1 MTSLSLNVGNFIT
14 LKLTPT
20 NYPLW
25 REQALALVE
34 SQDLVGHLTNEDPA
48 PTQYTTPDSNNIT
61 NSETFTPKLTNEFV
75 TWRKADRLLRG
86 WIIGTL
92 SEEALGLVVGLDT
105 SHAVWDALKDAYA
118 EDSQERE
125 FTLRQQITYLR
136 KEDDRTIGEHIRV
149 FKGLCDNLAAIG
161 KPIPDKEK
169 VFYLLTSLGP
179 DYETFT
185 TTMLKPPRPSYSE
198 LISQLQ
204 SLDQRRSWFS
214 SHTTMRKPLTP
225 HMAFYGQHQQR
236 SHQSSSRH
244 RGISQSFTSTGR
256 GFQAQTPSNQTQ
268 THSTMITQQPRPP
281 PPGERRMTSTERELY
296 RNEKCQYCGKM
307 GHIAKICW
315 WVPKKPTQ
323 PDDIPQALA
332 ALTLDNT
339 IAETEWTSDTGASNH
354 MTGKPSMLNNIKKY
368 SGTDSVLIGDGSSL
382 PILGTGDSF
391 IKQRNVT
398 LPLHNVLLVP
408 SLTKNLLSISQ
419 LTKQFPVN
427 CEFSN
432 VDFCVKER
440 ETGKPMIT
448 GRRKGDLYVLS
459 PSPELHYSHRF
470 KSGSADTWHQRL
482 GHPQTTALQLLKN
495 KGLIDVVGKVKSEH
509 LYLSASSS
517 TSPCFSPLSIPFHSP
532 IVHLPVTTSLPSTRP
547 LTSSPD
553 QLGTTHESITQPEQS
568 PQPEVGHLEYSAQP
582 SQPEH
587 VLEFGS
593 STSPS
598 HIEPVSS
605 TQTPPPQV
613 LPLHPMVTRS
623 QRGIATL
630 MHFCPKLC
638 LQPRPR
644 LREGIN
650 NIKQDTIYGIKLTD
664 KEQTGSTIIKETD
677 CYKSEQIS
685 HY

>member
-25 REQALALVE
+25 REQALALAE

-61 NSETFTPKLTNEFV
+61 NSEPFTPKLTNKFV

-185 TTMLKPPRPSYSE
+185 TTMLKPPRSSYSE

-214 SHTTMRKPLTP
+214 SHTTMKKPLTP

-268 THSTMITQQPRPP
+268 THSTMITQQPRPL
-281 PPGERRMTSTERELY
+281 PPGERP
-296 RNEKCQYCGKM
+296 
-307 GHIAKICW
+307 KICW

-339 IAETEWTSDTGASNH
+339 ITETEWTSDTGASNH

-398 LPLHNVLLVP
+398 LPLYNVLL
-408 SLTKNLLSISQ
+408 
-419 LTKQFPVN
+419 
-427 CEFSN
+427 
-432 VDFCVKER
+432 ER
-440 ETGKPMIT
+440 ETEKPMIT

-470 KSGSADTWHQRL
+470 KSGSADTWHQ
-482 GHPQTTALQLLKN
+482 H
-495 KGLIDVVGKVKSEH
+495 
-509 LYLSASSS
+509 LSASSS
-517 TSPCFSPLSIPFHSP
+517 TSPCFSPLPTPFHSP
-532 IVHLPVTTSLPSTRP
+532 IVHLPVTTSLPSTIP

-605 TQTPPPQV
+605 TQTPPP
-613 LPLHPMVTRS
+613 
-623 QRGIATL
+623 
-630 MHFCPKLC
+630 
-638 LQPRPR
+638 
-644 LREGIN
+644 
-650 NIKQDTIYGIKLTD
+650 
-664 KEQTGSTIIKETD
+664 
-677 CYKSEQIS
+677 
-685 HY
+685 